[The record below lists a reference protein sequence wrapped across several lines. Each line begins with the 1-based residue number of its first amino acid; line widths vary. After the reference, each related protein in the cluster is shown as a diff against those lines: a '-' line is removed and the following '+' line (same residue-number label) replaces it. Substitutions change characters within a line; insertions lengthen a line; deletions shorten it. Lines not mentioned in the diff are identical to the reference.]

1 MNKNKLTQV
10 ALLAIGATF
19 FGSFMGACVKL
30 LSDDLH
36 PIIICFYRCLM
47 GLIIITPFIAKNNFQ
62 ALQTDNMRL
71 QILRALINI
80 ISMICWFTAI
90 GMMHLEKATAL
101 GFTTPLFTTIL
112 AVIVLGEVI
121 RFHRTAALLFGFIGI
136 LIIIRPGY
144 MPFEFGTILM
154 LIASFSFS
162 FVLIFVKKLSATDSS
177 LTIIFYHL
185 LYMTPAFFILSLF
198 YWQSISFN
206 QLIIFSLMGS
216 SGLLSHWCL
225 AQAFKMSDTTFVM
238 PLQFT
243 KLIWASLI
251 GLFIFAEQ
259 PDIWTWI
266 GGVIIFIS
274 VVYIT
279 YREAFRKK
287 GTSKPIQVD
296 RATIN

>member
-1 MNKNKLTQV
+1 MIRNKFLYVT
-10 ALLAIGATF
+10 LLAISATL
-19 FGSFMGACVKL
+19 FGSSMGAGVKL

-47 GLIIITPFIAKNNFQ
+47 GLILIIPFVALNNFK
-62 ALQTDNMRL
+62 ALKSNNTKL
-71 QILRALINI
+71 QLIRASINI
-80 ISMICWFTAI
+80 ISMICWFSAI
-90 GMMHLEKATAL
+90 GIMHFEKATAL

-121 RFHRTAALLFGFIGI
+121 RFHRTAALILGFIGI
-136 LIIIRPGY
+136 IIIIRPGY
-144 MPFEFGTILM
+144 VPFEFGTLLM
-154 LIASFSFS
+154 LAASLSFS

-185 LYMTPAFFILSLF
+185 LYMTPVFFILSLF
-198 YWQSISFN
+198 YWESVSFN
-206 QLIIFSLMGS
+206 QLIIFVFMGA

-225 AQAFKMSDTTFVM
+225 AQAFKLSDTTFVM

-259 PDIWTWI
+259 PDVWTWV

-279 YREAFRKK
+279 YREAFKKK
-287 GTSKPIQVD
+287 GTQKPIQVD
-296 RATIN
+296 RAIIN

>member
-1 MNKNKLTQV
+1 VNKNKLTQV

-121 RFHRTAALLFGFIGI
+121 RFHRTAALLLGFIGI

>member
-1 MNKNKLTQV
+1 MKQNKSLNV
-10 ALLAIGATF
+10 VLLAIGATF
-19 FGSFMGACVKL
+19 FGSFMGASVKL
-30 LSDDLH
+30 LSNDLH

-47 GLIIITPFIAKNNFQ
+47 GLIIITPFVARNNFQ

-71 QILRALINI
+71 QVLRALINI
-80 ISMICWFTAI
+80 ISMICWFSAI

-101 GFTTPLFTTIL
+101 GFTTPLFTTLL
-112 AVIVLGEVI
+112 AVVVLGEII
-121 RFHRTAALLFGFIGI
+121 RFHRTAALFLGFIGI
-136 LIIIRPGY
+136 IIIIRPGY
-144 MPFEFGTILM
+144 MPFEFGTLLM

-177 LTIIFYHL
+177 ITIIFYHL

-198 YWQSISFN
+198 YWESINFN
-206 QLIIFSLMGS
+206 QLLIFSLMGA

-225 AQAFKMSDTTFVM
+225 AQAFKMSETTFVM

-259 PDIWTWI
+259 PDIWTWV

-279 YREAFRKK
+279 YREAFKKK
-287 GTSKPIQVD
+287 GTQKTIQVD
-296 RATIN
+296 RAIIN

>member
-1 MNKNKLTQV
+1 VKKNKLISV
-10 ALLAIGATF
+10 ALLAIGATL
-19 FGSFMGACVKL
+19 FGSFMGAGVKF

-36 PIIICFYRCLM
+36 PITICFYRCLM
-47 GLIIITPFIAKNNFQ
+47 GLIIITPFVAKNNFK

-71 QILRALINI
+71 QIFRALINI
-80 ISMICWFTAI
+80 ISMICWFSAI
-90 GMMHLEKATAL
+90 GMMHFEKATAL
-101 GFTTPLFTTIL
+101 GFTTPLFTTVL
-112 AVIVLGEVI
+112 AVLILGEVI
-121 RFHRTAALLFGFIGI
+121 RFHRTAALLLGFIGI

-154 LIASFSFS
+154 LVASLSFS

-198 YWQSISFN
+198 YWENVNLN
-206 QLIIFSLMGS
+206 QLIIFSLMGA

-279 YREAFRKK
+279 YREAFKKK

>member
-1 MNKNKLTQV
+1 MKQNKLIVV

-19 FGSFMGACVKL
+19 FGSFMGAGVKL

-36 PIIICFYRCLM
+36 PIVICFYRSLM
-47 GLIIITPFIAKNNFQ
+47 GLILITPFVARNNFK
-62 ALQTDNMRL
+62 ALHTKNMRL
-71 QILRALINI
+71 QIFRASINI
-80 ISMICWFTAI
+80 ISMICWFSAI
-90 GMMHLEKATAL
+90 GMMHFEKATAL
-101 GFTTPLFTTIL
+101 GFTTPLFTTVL
-112 AVIVLGEVI
+112 AVVVLGEVI
-121 RFHRTAALLFGFIGI
+121 RFHRTAALLLGFIGI
-136 LIIIRPGY
+136 IIIIRPGY
-144 MPFEFGTILM
+144 VPFEFGTVLM

-185 LYMTPAFFILSLF
+185 LYMTPVFFILSLF
-198 YWQSISFN
+198 YWENIN
-206 QLIIFSLMGS
+206 LYQLIVFTLMGA

-259 PDIWTWI
+259 PDIWTWV

-279 YREAFRKK
+279 YREAFKKK
-287 GTSKPIQVD
+287 GTQKPIQVD
-296 RATIN
+296 RAIIN

>member
-36 PIIICFYRCLM
+36 PVIICFYRCLM
-47 GLIIITPFIAKNNFQ
+47 GLIIITPFIIKNNFQ

-101 GFTTPLFTTIL
+101 GFTTPLFTTVL

-121 RFHRTAALLFGFIGI
+121 RFHRTAALLLGFIGI

-206 QLIIFSLMGS
+206 QLVIFSLMGS

-259 PDIWTWI
+259 PDIWTWV
-266 GGVIIFIS
+266 GGIIIFIS

-279 YREAFRKK
+279 YRETFRKK

>member
-1 MNKNKLTQV
+1 MKKNKLIAV
-10 ALLAIGATF
+10 ALLALGATF
-19 FGSFMGACVKL
+19 FGSFMGAGVKL

-36 PIIICFYRCLM
+36 PIVICFYRSLM
-47 GLIIITPFIAKNNFQ
+47 GLILITPFVIRNNFK
-62 ALQTDNMRL
+62 ALQTQNMRL
-71 QILRALINI
+71 QIFRASINV
-80 ISMICWFTAI
+80 ISMICWFSAI
-90 GMMHLEKATAL
+90 GMMHFEKATAL
-101 GFTTPLFTTIL
+101 GFTTPLFTTVL
-112 AVIVLGEVI
+112 AVVVLGEVI
-121 RFHRTAALLFGFIGI
+121 RFHRTAALLLGFIGI
-136 LIIIRPGY
+136 IIIIRPGY
-144 MPFEFGTILM
+144 VPFEFGTVLM

-185 LYMTPAFFILSLF
+185 LYMTPVFFILSLF
-198 YWQSISFN
+198 YWENIN
-206 QLIIFSLMGS
+206 LYQLIVFTLMGA

-259 PDIWTWI
+259 PDIWTWV
-266 GGVIIFIS
+266 GGIIIFIS

-279 YREAFRKK
+279 YREAFKKK
-287 GTSKPIQVD
+287 GTQKPIQVD
-296 RATIN
+296 RAIIN

>member
-36 PIIICFYRCLM
+36 PVIICFYRCLM
-47 GLIIITPFIAKNNFQ
+47 GLIIITPFIIKNNFQ

-101 GFTTPLFTTIL
+101 GFTTPLFTTVL

-121 RFHRTAALLFGFIGI
+121 RFHRTAALLLGFIGI

-198 YWQSISFN
+198 YWQSINYN
-206 QLIIFSLMGS
+206 QLVIFSLMGA

-259 PDIWTWI
+259 PDIWTWV
-266 GGVIIFIS
+266 GGIIIFIS

-279 YREAFRKK
+279 YREAFKKK

-296 RATIN
+296 RASIN

>member
-1 MNKNKLTQV
+1 MKKNKLISV
-10 ALLAIGATF
+10 ALLAIGATL
-19 FGSFMGACVKL
+19 FGSFMGAGVKF

-36 PIIICFYRCLM
+36 PITICFYRCLM
-47 GLIIITPFIAKNNFQ
+47 GLIIITPFVAKNNFQ

-71 QILRALINI
+71 QIFRALINI
-80 ISMICWFTAI
+80 ISMICWFSAI
-90 GMMHLEKATAL
+90 GMMHFEKATAL
-101 GFTTPLFTTIL
+101 GFTTPLFTTVL
-112 AVIVLGEVI
+112 AVLILGEVI
-121 RFHRTAALLFGFIGI
+121 RFHRTAALLLGFVGI

-154 LIASFSFS
+154 LVASLSFS

-198 YWQSISFN
+198 YWENINLN
-206 QLIIFSLMGS
+206 QLIIFSLMGA

-259 PDIWTWI
+259 PDIWTWV

-279 YREAFRKK
+279 YREAFKKK
-287 GTSKPIQVD
+287 GTPKPIQVD

>member
-36 PIIICFYRCLM
+36 PVIICFYRCLM
-47 GLIIITPFIAKNNFQ
+47 GLIIITPFIIKNNFQ

-90 GMMHLEKATAL
+90 SMMHLEKATAL
-101 GFTTPLFTTIL
+101 GFTTPLFTTVL

-121 RFHRTAALLFGFIGI
+121 RFHRTAALLLGFVGI

-198 YWQSISFN
+198 YWQSINFN
-206 QLIIFSLMGS
+206 QLVIFSLMGS

-259 PDIWTWI
+259 PDIWTWV
-266 GGVIIFIS
+266 GGIIIFIS

>member
-1 MNKNKLTQV
+1 MQKNKLINV
-10 ALLAIGATF
+10 AFLAVGATL
-19 FGSFMGACVKL
+19 FGSFMGAGVKL

-47 GLIIITPFIAKNNFQ
+47 GLIIITPFVARNNFK
-62 ALQTDNMRL
+62 ALQTENMRL
-71 QILRALINI
+71 QFFRALINI
-80 ISMICWFTAI
+80 ISMICWFSAI
-90 GMMHLEKATAL
+90 GMMHFEKATAL
-101 GFTTPLFTTIL
+101 GFTTPLFTTVL
-112 AVIVLGEVI
+112 AVLILGEVI
-121 RFHRTAALLFGFIGI
+121 RFHRTAALLLGFVGI

-144 MPFEFGTILM
+144 VPFEFGTILM

-198 YWQSISFN
+198 FWESITFN
-206 QLIIFSLMGS
+206 QIIIFILMGA

-243 KLIWASLI
+243 KLIWASFI

-279 YREAFRKK
+279 YREAFKKK
-287 GTSKPIQVD
+287 GTSEPIQVD

>member
-1 MNKNKLTQV
+1 MKRNKFITV
-10 ALLAIGATF
+10 ALLAIGATL
-19 FGSFMGACVKL
+19 FGSFMGAGVKL

-47 GLIIITPFIAKNNFQ
+47 GLIIITPFVARNNFK

-71 QILRALINI
+71 QIFRALINI
-80 ISMICWFTAI
+80 ISMICWFSAI
-90 GMMHLEKATAL
+90 GMMHFEKATAL
-101 GFTTPLFTTIL
+101 GFTTPLFTTVL
-112 AVIVLGEVI
+112 AVLILGEVI
-121 RFHRTAALLFGFIGI
+121 RFHRTAALLLGFVGI

-185 LYMTPAFFILSLF
+185 LYMTPAFFILSIF
-198 YWQSISFN
+198 YWENINLN
-206 QLIIFSLMGS
+206 QLIIFILMGA

-251 GLFIFAEQ
+251 GLFIFSEQ
-259 PDIWTWI
+259 PDIWTWV

-279 YREAFRKK
+279 YREAFKK
-287 GTSKPIQVD
+287 RGTLKPIQVD

>member
-1 MNKNKLTQV
+1 MNKNKLIQV

>member
-1 MNKNKLTQV
+1 MQKNKLINV
-10 ALLAIGATF
+10 AFLAVGATL
-19 FGSFMGACVKL
+19 FGSFMGAGVKL

-47 GLIIITPFIAKNNFQ
+47 GLIIITPFVARNNFK

-71 QILRALINI
+71 QFFRALINI
-80 ISMICWFTAI
+80 ISMICWFSAI
-90 GMMHLEKATAL
+90 GMMHFEKATAL
-101 GFTTPLFTTIL
+101 GFTTPLFTTVL
-112 AVIVLGEVI
+112 AVLILGEVI
-121 RFHRTAALLFGFIGI
+121 RFHRTAALLLGFVGI

-144 MPFEFGTILM
+144 VPFEFGTILM

-198 YWQSISFN
+198 FWESVSFN
-206 QLIIFSLMGS
+206 QLIIFTLMGA

-243 KLIWASLI
+243 KLIWASFI

-279 YREAFRKK
+279 YREAFKKK
-287 GTSKPIQVD
+287 GTSEPIQVD

>member
-1 MNKNKLTQV
+1 MVKNKLLTV

-19 FGSFMGACVKL
+19 FGSFMGAGVKL
-30 LSDDLH
+30 LSEDLH

-47 GLIIITPFIAKNNFQ
+47 GLIIITPFVARNNFQ
-62 ALQTDNMRL
+62 ALKTNNMRL
-71 QILRALINI
+71 QIFRALINI
-80 ISMICWFTAI
+80 ISMICWFSAI
-90 GMMHLEKATAL
+90 GMMHFEKATAL

-112 AVIVLGEVI
+112 AVLVLGEVI
-121 RFHRTAALLFGFIGI
+121 RFHRTAALLLGFIGI

-144 MPFEFGTILM
+144 VPFEFGTILM

-162 FVLIFVKKLSATDSS
+162 FVLIFVKKLSASDTS

-185 LYMTPAFFILSLF
+185 LYMTPVFFVLSLF
-198 YWQSISFN
+198 YWQTVTLD
-206 QLIIFSLMGS
+206 QVIIFSMMGA

-225 AQAFKMSDTTFVM
+225 AQAFKLSDTTFVM

-251 GLFIFAEQ
+251 GLFVFAEQ
-259 PDIWTWI
+259 PDIWTWV
-266 GGVIIFIS
+266 GGIIIFIS

-279 YREAFRKK
+279 YREAFKKK
-287 GTSKPIQVD
+287 GTAKPIQVD
-296 RATIN
+296 RAIIN

>member
-1 MNKNKLTQV
+1 MKKNKLISV
-10 ALLAIGATF
+10 ALLAIGATL
-19 FGSFMGACVKL
+19 FGSFMGAGVKL

-47 GLIIITPFIAKNNFQ
+47 GLIIITPFVAKNNFQ

-71 QILRALINI
+71 QIFRALINI
-80 ISMICWFTAI
+80 ISMICWFSAI
-90 GMMHLEKATAL
+90 GMMHFEKATAL
-101 GFTTPLFTTIL
+101 GFTTPLFTTVL
-112 AVIVLGEVI
+112 AVLILGEVI
-121 RFHRTAALLFGFIGI
+121 RFHRTAALLLGFVGI

-154 LIASFSFS
+154 LVASLSFS

-198 YWQSISFN
+198 YWENISLN
-206 QLIIFSLMGS
+206 QLIIFSLMGA

-251 GLFIFAEQ
+251 GLFIFSEQ
-259 PDIWTWI
+259 PDIWTWV

-279 YREAFRKK
+279 YREAFKKK

>member
-1 MNKNKLTQV
+1 MKQNNLIVV

-19 FGSFMGACVKL
+19 FGSFMGAGVKF

-36 PIIICFYRCLM
+36 PIIICFYRSLM
-47 GLIIITPFIAKNNFQ
+47 GLILITPFVVRNNFR
-62 ALQTDNMRL
+62 ALQTKNMRL
-71 QILRALINI
+71 QIFRASINV
-80 ISMICWFTAI
+80 ISMICWFSAI
-90 GMMHLEKATAL
+90 GMMHFEKATAL
-101 GFTTPLFTTIL
+101 GFTTPLFTTVL

-121 RFHRTAALLFGFIGI
+121 RFHRTAALLLGFIGI
-136 LIIIRPGY
+136 IIIIRPGY
-144 MPFEFGTILM
+144 VPFEFGTILM
-154 LIASFSFS
+154 LVASFSFS

-177 LTIIFYHL
+177 ITIIFYHL
-185 LYMTPAFFILSLF
+185 LYMTPVFFILSLF
-198 YWQSISFN
+198 YWENINLN
-206 QLIIFSLMGS
+206 QLIIFTLMGA

-251 GLFIFAEQ
+251 GLFLFAEQ
-259 PDIWTWI
+259 PDIWTWV

-279 YREAFRKK
+279 YREAFKKK
-287 GTSKPIQVD
+287 GTKKPIQVD
-296 RATIN
+296 RAIIN

>member
-1 MNKNKLTQV
+1 MEKNKLVSV
-10 ALLAIGATF
+10 AFLAIGATL
-19 FGSFMGACVKL
+19 FGSFMGAGVKF

-47 GLIIITPFIAKNNFQ
+47 GLILITPFVARNNFQ

-71 QILRALINI
+71 QIFRALINI
-80 ISMICWFTAI
+80 ISMICWFSAI
-90 GMMHLEKATAL
+90 SMMHFEKATAL
-101 GFTTPLFTTIL
+101 GFTTPLFTTVL
-112 AVIVLGEVI
+112 AVLILGEVI
-121 RFHRTAALLFGFIGI
+121 RFHRTAALLLGFVGI

-144 MPFEFGTILM
+144 MPFEFGTVLM

-198 YWQSISFN
+198 YWENINFN
-206 QLIIFSLMGS
+206 QLIIFILMGA

-274 VVYIT
+274 IVYIT
-279 YREAFRKK
+279 YREAFKKK

>member
-1 MNKNKLTQV
+1 MKKNKLITV
-10 ALLAIGATF
+10 ALLAIGATL
-19 FGSFMGACVKL
+19 FGSFMGAGVKL
-30 LSDDLH
+30 LSNDLH

-47 GLIIITPFIAKNNFQ
+47 GLIIITPFVARNNFK

-71 QILRALINI
+71 QIFRALINI
-80 ISMICWFTAI
+80 ISMICWFSAI
-90 GMMHLEKATAL
+90 GMMHFEKATAL
-101 GFTTPLFTTIL
+101 GFTTPLFTTVL
-112 AVIVLGEVI
+112 AVLILGEVI
-121 RFHRTAALLFGFIGI
+121 RFHRTAALLLGFIGI

-185 LYMTPAFFILSLF
+185 IYMTPVFFILSLF
-198 YWQSISFN
+198 YWENINLN
-206 QLIIFSLMGS
+206 QLIIFTLMGA

-259 PDIWTWI
+259 PDIWTWV

-279 YREAFRKK
+279 YREAFKKK

>member
-1 MNKNKLTQV
+1 MKRNKLLTV
-10 ALLAIGATF
+10 ALLAIGATL
-19 FGSFMGACVKL
+19 FGSFMGAGVKL
-30 LSDDLH
+30 LSNELH

-47 GLIIITPFIAKNNFQ
+47 GLIIITPFVARNNFK

-71 QILRALINI
+71 QIFRALINI
-80 ISMICWFTAI
+80 ISMICWFSAI
-90 GMMHLEKATAL
+90 GMMHFEKATAL
-101 GFTTPLFTTIL
+101 GFTTPLFTTVL
-112 AVIVLGEVI
+112 AVLILGEVI
-121 RFHRTAALLFGFIGI
+121 RFHRTAALLLGFVGI

-185 LYMTPAFFILSLF
+185 LYMTPAFFILSIF
-198 YWQSISFN
+198 YWENINLN
-206 QLIIFSLMGS
+206 QLIMFILMGA

-251 GLFIFAEQ
+251 GLFIFSEQ
-259 PDIWTWI
+259 PDIWTWV

-279 YREAFRKK
+279 YREAFKKK
-287 GTSKPIQVD
+287 GTQKPIQVD
-296 RATIN
+296 RAIIN

>member
-1 MNKNKLTQV
+1 MKNNNLISVT
-10 ALLAIGATF
+10 LLAIGATL
-19 FGSFMGACVKL
+19 FGSFMGAGVKF

-47 GLIIITPFIAKNNFQ
+47 GLIIITPFVARNNFQ

-71 QILRALINI
+71 QIFRALINI
-80 ISMICWFTAI
+80 ISMICWFSAI
-90 GMMHLEKATAL
+90 GMMHFEKATAL

-112 AVIVLGEVI
+112 AVLLLREVI
-121 RFHRTAALLFGFIGI
+121 RFHRTTALFLGFIGI

-185 LYMTPAFFILSLF
+185 LYMTPVFFILSLF
-198 YWQSISFN
+198 YWESISIN
-206 QLIIFSLMGS
+206 QIIVFTLMGA

-225 AQAFKMSDTTFVM
+225 AQAFKMSETTFVM

-251 GLFIFAEQ
+251 GLFLFAEQ
-259 PDIWTWI
+259 PDIWTWV
-266 GGVIIFIS
+266 GGIIIFIS

-279 YREAFRKK
+279 YREAFKKK

-296 RATIN
+296 RAIIN

>member
-1 MNKNKLTQV
+1 MIRNKFIYV
-10 ALLAIGATF
+10 SLLAIGATL
-19 FGSFMGACVKL
+19 FGSFMGAGVKL
-30 LSDDLH
+30 LSNDLH

-47 GLIIITPFIAKNNFQ
+47 GLIIITPFVAANNFK
-62 ALQTDNMRL
+62 AIKSSNTKLQL
-71 QILRALINI
+71 IRAGVNI

-90 GMMHLEKATAL
+90 GIMHFEKATAL
-101 GFTTPLFTTIL
+101 GFTTPLFTTVL

-121 RFHRTAALLFGFIGI
+121 RFHRTAALILGFIGI
-136 LIIIRPGY
+136 IIIIRPGY
-144 MPFEFGTILM
+144 LPFEYGTLLM
-154 LIASFSFS
+154 LAASLSFS

-177 LTIIFYHL
+177 ITIIFYHL
-185 LYMTPAFFILSLF
+185 LFMTPVFFILSLF
-198 YWQSISFN
+198 FWETINLN
-206 QLIIFSLMGS
+206 QLIIFVFMGA

-225 AQAFKMSDTTFVM
+225 AQAFKFSDTTFVM

-266 GGVIIFIS
+266 GGIVIFIS

-279 YREAFRKK
+279 YREAFKKK
-287 GTSKPIQVD
+287 GTQKPIQVD
-296 RATIN
+296 RAIIN

>member
-1 MNKNKLTQV
+1 MKQNKLIVV

-19 FGSFMGACVKL
+19 FGSFMGAGVKFI
-30 LSDDLH
+30 SDDLH
-36 PIIICFYRCLM
+36 PIIICFYRSLM
-47 GLIIITPFIAKNNFQ
+47 GLILITPFVARNNFK
-62 ALQTDNMRL
+62 ALQTKNMRL
-71 QILRALINI
+71 QIFRASINI
-80 ISMICWFTAI
+80 ISMICWFSAI
-90 GMMHLEKATAL
+90 GMMHFEKATAL
-101 GFTTPLFTTIL
+101 GFTTPLFTTVL
-112 AVIVLGEVI
+112 AVLVLGEVI
-121 RFHRTAALLFGFIGI
+121 RFHRTAALLLGFIGI
-136 LIIIRPGY
+136 MIIIRPGY
-144 MPFEFGTILM
+144 VPFEFGTVLM

-185 LYMTPAFFILSLF
+185 LYMTPVFFILSLF
-198 YWQSISFN
+198 YWENINLN
-206 QLIIFSLMGS
+206 QLVIFILMGA

-251 GLFIFAEQ
+251 GLFIFTEQ

-266 GGVIIFIS
+266 GGIIIFIS

-279 YREAFRKK
+279 YREAFKKK
-287 GTSKPIQVD
+287 GTKKPIQVD
-296 RATIN
+296 RAIIN

>member
-1 MNKNKLTQV
+1 MIRNKFLYVT
-10 ALLAIGATF
+10 LLAISATL
-19 FGSFMGACVKL
+19 FGSAMGAGVKL

-47 GLIIITPFIAKNNFQ
+47 GLILIIPFVALNNFK
-62 ALQTDNMRL
+62 ALKSNNTKL
-71 QILRALINI
+71 QLIRASINI
-80 ISMICWFTAI
+80 ISMICWFSAI
-90 GMMHLEKATAL
+90 GIMHFEKATAL

-121 RFHRTAALLFGFIGI
+121 RFHRTAALILGFIGI
-136 LIIIRPGY
+136 IIIIRPGY
-144 MPFEFGTILM
+144 VPFEYGTLLM
-154 LIASFSFS
+154 LAASLSFS

-185 LYMTPAFFILSLF
+185 LYMTPVFFILSLF
-198 YWQSISFN
+198 YWESVSFN
-206 QLIIFSLMGS
+206 QLIIFVFMGA

-225 AQAFKMSDTTFVM
+225 AQAFKLSDTTFVM

-259 PDIWTWI
+259 PDIWTWV
-266 GGVIIFIS
+266 GGLIIFIS

-279 YREAFRKK
+279 YREAFKKK
-287 GTSKPIQVD
+287 GTQKPIQVD
-296 RATIN
+296 RAIIN

>member
-1 MNKNKLTQV
+1 MKKNKLISV
-10 ALLAIGATF
+10 ALLAIGATL
-19 FGSFMGACVKL
+19 FGSLMGAGVKL

-47 GLIIITPFIAKNNFQ
+47 GLIIITPFVAKNNFQ

-71 QILRALINI
+71 QIFRALINI
-80 ISMICWFTAI
+80 ISMICWFSAI
-90 GMMHLEKATAL
+90 GMMHFEKATAL
-101 GFTTPLFTTIL
+101 GFTTPLFTTVL
-112 AVIVLGEVI
+112 AVLILGEVI
-121 RFHRTAALLFGFIGI
+121 RFHRTAALLLGFVGI

-154 LIASFSFS
+154 LVASLSFS

-198 YWQSISFN
+198 YWENISLN
-206 QLIIFSLMGS
+206 QLIIFSLMGA

-251 GLFIFAEQ
+251 GLFIFSEQ
-259 PDIWTWI
+259 PDIWTWV

-279 YREAFRKK
+279 YREAFKKK
-287 GTSKPIQVD
+287 GTVQPIQVD
-296 RATIN
+296 RATLN

>member
-1 MNKNKLTQV
+1 MKKNKLISV
-10 ALLAIGATF
+10 ALLAIGATL
-19 FGSFMGACVKL
+19 FGSFMGAGVKF

-36 PIIICFYRCLM
+36 PITICFYRCLM
-47 GLIIITPFIAKNNFQ
+47 GLIIITPFVAKNNFQ

-71 QILRALINI
+71 QIFRALINI
-80 ISMICWFTAI
+80 ISMICWFSAI
-90 GMMHLEKATAL
+90 GMMHFEKATAL
-101 GFTTPLFTTIL
+101 GFTTPLFTTVL
-112 AVIVLGEVI
+112 AVLILGEVI
-121 RFHRTAALLFGFIGI
+121 RFHRTAALLLGFVGI

-154 LIASFSFS
+154 LVASLSFS

-198 YWQSISFN
+198 YWENVNLN
-206 QLIIFSLMGS
+206 QLIIFSLMGA

-259 PDIWTWI
+259 PDIWTWV

-279 YREAFRKK
+279 YREAFKKK

>member
-71 QILRALINI
+71 QIIRALINI

-121 RFHRTAALLFGFIGI
+121 RFHRTAALLLGFIGI

-185 LYMTPAFFILSLF
+185 LYMTPAFFILSFF
-198 YWQSISFN
+198 YWENINFN
-206 QLIIFSLMGS
+206 QLIIFILMGAA
-216 SGLLSHWCL
+216 GLLSHWCL

-251 GLFIFAEQ
+251 GLFIFSEQ

-266 GGVIIFIS
+266 GGIIIFIS

-279 YREAFRKK
+279 YREAFKKK

>member
-1 MNKNKLTQV
+1 MKKNKLVSV
-10 ALLAIGATF
+10 AFLAIGATL
-19 FGSFMGACVKL
+19 FGSFMGAGVKL

-47 GLIIITPFIAKNNFQ
+47 GLILITPFVARNNFQ

-71 QILRALINI
+71 QIFRALINI
-80 ISMICWFTAI
+80 ISMICWFSAI
-90 GMMHLEKATAL
+90 SMMHFEKATAL
-101 GFTTPLFTTIL
+101 GFTTPLFTTVL
-112 AVIVLGEVI
+112 AVLILGEVI
-121 RFHRTAALLFGFIGI
+121 RFHRTAALLLGFVGI

-144 MPFEFGTILM
+144 MPFEFGTVLM

-198 YWQSISFN
+198 YWENINFN
-206 QLIIFSLMGS
+206 QLIIFILMGA

-259 PDIWTWI
+259 PDIWTWV

-279 YREAFRKK
+279 YREAFKKK

>member
-1 MNKNKLTQV
+1 MIRNKFLYVT
-10 ALLAIGATF
+10 LLAISATL
-19 FGSFMGACVKL
+19 FGSSMGAGVKL

-47 GLIIITPFIAKNNFQ
+47 GLILIIPFVALNNFK
-62 ALQTDNMRL
+62 ALKSNNTKL
-71 QILRALINI
+71 QLIRASINI
-80 ISMICWFTAI
+80 ISMICWFSAI
-90 GMMHLEKATAL
+90 GIMHFEKATAL

-121 RFHRTAALLFGFIGI
+121 RFHRTAALILGFIGI
-136 LIIIRPGY
+136 IIIIRPGY
-144 MPFEFGTILM
+144 VPFEYGTLLM
-154 LIASFSFS
+154 LAASLSFS

-185 LYMTPAFFILSLF
+185 LYMTPVFFILSLF
-198 YWQSISFN
+198 YWESVSFN
-206 QLIIFSLMGS
+206 QLIIFVFMGA

-225 AQAFKMSDTTFVM
+225 AQAFKLSDTTFVM

-259 PDIWTWI
+259 PDVWTWV

-279 YREAFRKK
+279 YREAFKKK
-287 GTSKPIQVD
+287 GTKKPIQVD
-296 RATIN
+296 RAIIN

>member
-1 MNKNKLTQV
+1 MKQNKLIVV

-19 FGSFMGACVKL
+19 FGSFMGAGVKF

-36 PIIICFYRCLM
+36 PIIICFYRSLM
-47 GLIIITPFIAKNNFQ
+47 GLILITPFVARNNFK
-62 ALQTDNMRL
+62 ALRTKNMRL
-71 QILRALINI
+71 QIFRASINV
-80 ISMICWFTAI
+80 ISMICWFSAI
-90 GMMHLEKATAL
+90 GMMHFEKATAL
-101 GFTTPLFTTIL
+101 GFTTPLFTTVL

-121 RFHRTAALLFGFIGI
+121 RFHRTAALLLGFIGI
-136 LIIIRPGY
+136 IIIIRPGY
-144 MPFEFGTILM
+144 VPFEFGTVLM

-185 LYMTPAFFILSLF
+185 LYMTPVFFILSLF
-198 YWQSISFN
+198 YWENIN
-206 QLIIFSLMGS
+206 LYQLIVFTLMGA

-259 PDIWTWI
+259 PDIWTWV

-279 YREAFRKK
+279 YREAFKKK
-287 GTSKPIQVD
+287 GTQKPIQVD
-296 RATIN
+296 RAIIN